1 VHVVAIRWR
10 ISVEHWRV
18 YATGKQGL
26 ARGGHVHAN
35 TLSVFEARGVAS
47 GVPMQA
53 FRMGG
58 VEAPQAP
65 RGVGVGVGRVHTT
78 S

>member
-1 VHVVAIRWR
+1 M
-10 ISVEHWRV
+10 
-18 YATGKQGL
+18 
-26 ARGGHVHAN
+26 HAN

-65 RGVGVGVGRVHTT
+65 RSVGSGEGIPPPHWGKGLWRWLCPLPRKFFVFFVGNTIF
-78 S
+78 